1 MTRDVPTTFWG
12 HIDELA
18 RRMKVVLVVF
28 IVSLIA
34 ILVLPANLNFLQ
46 NINDYQPLIS
56 VFLRSIRDRVLPP
69 DVKLIAIG
77 FTDPI
82 ELYVL
87 ASVTFSVMIT
97 LPIFA
102 YEVFKFVD
110 PALHPN
116 EKKEIYPFVTIVS
129 ILFASGAVFG
139 FFILFPFFIISM
151 FPFFRAVGAEL
162 IFSLMDFYNIL
173 FFTILSMGFVFTI
186 PAFFVLL
193 VKYGII
199 RTDIFRKNRKYAYIA
214 LVVLAMFI
222 SPGASPQ
229 GNLFLFLPL
238 VVLFEAGIFF
248 ARRYEKQGKIHHFNW
263 FSTPK
268 CNFCGADLSGSS
280 PFCRKCGRSRS

>member
-1 MTRDVPTTFWG
+1 MTTDVPTTFWG
-12 HIDELA
+12 HVDELA
-18 RRMKVVLVVF
+18 KRMKVVLFVF
-28 IVSLIA
+28 IVSLVV

-46 NINDYQPLIS
+46 NLNDYQPLIS
-56 VFLRSIRDRVLPP
+56 VFLRSIRDRVLPS

-102 YEVFKFVD
+102 YEVFKFID
-110 PALHPN
+110 PALHPH

-129 ILFASGAVFG
+129 ILFTIGAIFG
-139 FFILFPFFIISM
+139 FFILFPFFIVSM
-151 FPFFRAVGAEL
+151 FPFFQAVGAEL
-162 IFSLMDFYNIL
+162 IFSLMDFYNVL
-173 FFTILSMGFVFTI
+173 FFTILSTGFVFTI
-186 PAFFVLL
+186 PAFFVVL

-199 RTDIFRKNRKYAYIA
+199 KTDIFRKNRKYAYVA
-214 LVVLAMFI
+214 LVIAAMFL

-238 VVLFEAGIFF
+238 LILFETGLFF
-248 ARRYEKQGKIHHFNW
+248 GRRYEKQGKIHHLNW

-268 CNFCGADLSGSS
+268 CNFCGAELSGSS
-280 PFCRKCGRSRS
+280 AFCLKCSRSQS